1 MSCRS
6 KSVKLAAAMLLMTS
20 LAHSEPQHGI
30 LVREA
35 VIRITPDDTSQRIG
49 LAGRGREVVVLNQS
63 HDWINVFANV
73 GPEKQ
78 ITGWILNKGVV
89 LPSTPNGDKI
99 VFAEAEDS
107 EDQASRSH
115 GRPGAA
121 QDAMHLYASLA
132 DLLPKSQL
140 AGEALYRAADI
151 RWQIESADVMSLPSA
166 REQDPILRSKINEDY
181 MREVIKKFPHTK
193 WADLAAYHLL
203 DNQLCGDWQG
213 QSKCPER
220 ETELYEKYVREHP
233 QSPKA
238 AEALYNAARR
248 QAALI
253 EIYKTENDA
262 GKSEQAKAKTTAIAN
277 QVEKDYADST
287 WANRALLLAYKV
299 DQNIPTYGSAIE

>member
-1 MSCRS
+1 MTCHS
-6 KSVKLAAAMLLMTS
+6 KFGS
-20 LAHSEPQHGI
+20 LATALLLLTGFAIADAQRGI

-35 VIRITPDDTSQRIG
+35 VIRITPDETSQRIG
-49 LAGRGREVVVLNQS
+49 LAGRGREVVILNQS

-73 GPEKQ
+73 GVEKD

-132 DLLPKSQL
+132 ELFPKSSL

-166 REQDPILRSKINEDY
+166 KEQDPILRSKINEDY
-181 MREVIKKFPHTK
+181 MREVMKKFPHTK

-248 QAALI
+248 QAALV
-253 EIYKTENDA
+253 EIYKTENES
-262 GKSEQAKAKTTAIAN
+262 GKSEQAKSKAAAIAN
-277 QVEKDYADST
+277 QVAKDYADST
-287 WANRALLLAYKV
+287 WANRALLLAYKIE
-299 DQNIPTYGSAIE
+299 QNIPTYGSAIE

>member
-1 MSCRS
+1 
-6 KSVKLAAAMLLMTS
+6 
-20 LAHSEPQHGI
+20 
-30 LVREA
+30 
-35 VIRITPDDTSQRIG
+35 
-49 LAGRGREVVVLNQS
+49 
-63 HDWINVFANV
+63 
-73 GPEKQ
+73 
-78 ITGWILNKGVV
+78 
-89 LPSTPNGDKI
+89 
-99 VFAEAEDS
+99 
-107 EDQASRSH
+107 
-115 GRPGAA
+115 
-121 QDAMHLYASLA
+121 
-132 DLLPKSQL
+132 
-140 AGEALYRAADI
+140 
-151 RWQIESADVMSLPSA
+151 
-166 REQDPILRSKINEDY
+166 

>member
-1 MSCRS
+1 MSFP
-6 KSVKLAAAMLLMTS
+6 VKFARIAAVLLFLPS
-20 LAHSEPQHGI
+20 FGHSEAQHGI

-49 LAGRGREVVVLNQS
+49 LAGRGREVVILNQS

-73 GPEKQ
+73 GVEKD

-89 LPSTPNGDKI
+89 LPSSPNGDKI

-121 QDAMHLYASLA
+121 QDAMQLYASLA

-166 REQDPILRSKINEDY
+166 KEQDPILRSKINEDY
-181 MREVIKKFPHTK
+181 MREVMKKFPHTK

-253 EIYKTENDA
+253 EIYKTENEP
-262 GKSEQAKAKTTAIAN
+262 GKSEQAKGKAATLATQIA
-277 QVEKDYADST
+277 KDYPDST
-287 WANRALLLAYKV
+287 WANRALLLAYKIEQGV
-299 DQNIPTYGSAIE
+299 PTYGTAIE

>member
-1 MSCRS
+1 MSFP
-6 KSVKLAAAMLLMTS
+6 VKFARIAAVLLFLPS
-20 LAHSEPQHGI
+20 FGHSEAQHGI

-35 VIRITPDDTSQRIG
+35 VIRITPDETSQRIG
-49 LAGRGREVVVLNQS
+49 LAGRGREVVILGQS

-73 GPEKQ
+73 GPEKD

-89 LPSTPNGDKI
+89 LTSTPNGDRI

-107 EDQASRSH
+107 EDQASRAH
-115 GRPGAA
+115 GRPGAG
-121 QDAMHLYASLA
+121 QDAMHLYATLA
-132 DLLPKSQL
+132 ELFPKSPI

-166 REQDPILRSKINEDY
+166 REQDPLLRGRIDEDH
-181 MREVIKKFPHTK
+181 MREVMKKFPHTK

-213 QSKCPER
+213 QSKCPEH
-220 ETELYEKYVREHP
+220 ETELYEKYVRDHP

-238 AEALYNAARR
+238 AEALFNAAKR

-253 EIYKTENDA
+253 EIYKTENDS
-262 GKSEQAKAKTTAIAN
+262 GKSEQAKGKAATLATQIA
-277 QVEKDYADST
+277 KDYPDST
-287 WANRALLLAYKV
+287 WANRALLLAYKIE
-299 DQNIPTYGSAIE
+299 QGIPTYGTAIE